1 MGELQDKSGMA
12 KLNIKDFQELNTWAG
27 QELPEGDWVVVTQ
40 EMINDFAKATQDFQW
55 IHVDVEKSEKYSPF
69 KKPVAHGF
77 LSLSLL
83 SKMLG
88 DLVKVN
94 SVKMGVNYGLN
105 KVRFPS
111 PVLVDSRVRLLSGI
125 QEIEAYG
132 DNGVKVLWNCKVAIE
147 DSDKPACV
155 AEFISL
161 MFE

>member
-1 MGELQDKSGMA
+1 MA
-12 KLNIKDFQELNTWAG
+12 KLHLNNFEELKTWNG
-27 QELPEGDWVVVTQ
+27 KELPKGDWLVVPQ

-55 IHVDVEKSEKYSPF
+55 IHVDVEKAKKFSPF

-88 DLVKVN
+88 DLLAVT

-111 PVLVDSRVRLLSGI
+111 PVVADSRLRLTGSI
-125 QEIEAYG
+125 SDIEPYG
-132 DNGVKVLWNCKVAIE
+132 ETGVKVTWNCMVEIE
-147 DSDKPACV
+147 NSEKPACV
-155 AEFISL
+155 AEFIGL
-161 MFE
+161 MFQ

>member
-125 QEIEAYG
+125 QGIEAYG
-132 DNGVKVLWNCKVAIE
+132 DNGVKVLWNCTVAIE
-147 DSDKPACV
+147 NSDKPACV